1 MSKQGY
7 QPGAASRIAVSA
19 MVVWATSIGPVT
31 AQTPAP
37 PPAPPGDAAPANQVY
52 SVADLEYLLGP
63 IALYPDPL
71 IALILPASTFPL
83 QIVQAD
89 RWLAANADAVKAN
102 DFSGADAQSWDSS
115 VIALVRFPDVIEMMA
130 DHLDWTQSLAA
141 AFSQQP
147 QDVANAIQLLR
158 AQAQKAGNLASTP
171 QQRVTTR
178 QEGGAP
184 VIFIE
189 PAEPESSY
197 VPVYDPGV
205 IFTTAVATGLIF
217 GPAFFVGS
225 YWNNRWGWNN
235 RNWNTIWIDRPVWRP
250 GRPGGPPPGAWRP
263 GRPGTRPDR
272 PGVRPP
278 GGRPDRPGRPGRPG
292 DGRPDRPG
300 RPGDGIGRPDR
311 PGGGRPDRPGVVPG
325 RPGDRPGVR
334 PDRPGVRPD
343 RPGDRPG
350 ARPDRP
356 GDRPG
361 ARPDR
366 PGDRPGARPD
376 RPGDRPGARPDR
388 PGDRPGARPDRPQ
401 ARPPQAR
408 PPQARPGGGRPPQ
421 ARPPQ
426 ARPPQ
431 ARPPQARPPAAR
443 PPQARPPQARPN
455 RPPQA
460 RPARPQARPQGRPNR
475 PAGNPNRGN
484 RGRN

>member
-1 MSKQGY
+1 LLDFERFRVLGGAVMKKKRY
-7 QPGAASRIAVSA
+7 RPGAASRIAVSA
-19 MVVWATSIGPVT
+19 TFVWASSVSPIL
-31 AQTPAP
+31 AQTSPAQDGP
-37 PPAPPGDAAPANQVY
+37 PPRADDAAPAAKVY
-52 SVADLEYLLGP
+52 SMTDLEYLMGP

-89 RWLAANADAVKAN
+89 RWLSANADAVKAN
-102 DFSGADAQSWDSS
+102 DFSGADAQGWDSS
-115 VIALVRFPDVIEMMA
+115 VQALVRFPEVIEMMA
-130 DHLDWTQSLAA
+130 DHLDWTQSLAS

-147 QDVANAIQLLR
+147 EDVANTVQLLR
-158 AQAQKAGNLASTP
+158 ARAQKAGNLNSTP
-171 QQRVTTR
+171 QQVVTTR

-189 PAEPESSY
+189 PAQPDRIY

-205 IFTTAVATGLIF
+205 IFTTALTTGLIF
-217 GPAFFVGS
+217 GTGVFVGS

-235 RNWNTIWIDRPVWRP
+235 RNWNTIWINQPVWRP

-263 GRPGTRPDR
+263 DRPGGRPDR

-278 GGRPDRPGRPGRPG
+278 GGRPDRPGVRP
-292 DGRPDRPG
+292 
-300 RPGDGIGRPDR
+300 
-311 PGGGRPDRPGVVPG
+311 PGG
-325 RPGDRPGVR
+325 R

-343 RPGDRPG
+343 RPGDRPGVRPDRPGAGRPDRPGFVPDRPGGPG

-376 RPGDRPGARPDR
+376 RPGARPDR
-388 PGDRPGARPDRPQ
+388 PQGRPDRPQVRPDRPQ
-401 ARPPQAR
+401 ARPPQ
-408 PPQARPGGGRPPQ
+408 GRPPQ

-426 ARPPQ
+426 ARP
-431 ARPPQARPPAAR
+431 RPPQARPK
-443 PPQARPPQARPN
+443 QARPRPQQARPN
-455 RPPQA
+455 RPQA
-460 RPARPQARPQGRPNR
+460 RPKARPNR
-475 PAGNPNRGN
+475 PAGNPNRGK

>member
-1 MSKQGY
+1 MF
-7 QPGAASRIAVSA
+7 
-19 MVVWATSIGPVT
+19 VWASSISPVL
-31 AQTPAP
+31 AQTPPAQDAP
-37 PPAPPGDAAPANQVY
+37 PPGDAAPANQVY
-52 SVADLEYLLGP
+52 SMEDLQYLLGP

-89 RWLAANADAVKAN
+89 RWLTANADAVKAN
-102 DFSGADAQSWDSS
+102 DFSGADAQPWDSS
-115 VIALVRFPDVIEMMA
+115 VIALVRFPDVIEMLA
-130 DHLDWTQSLAA
+130 DHLDWTQSLGA
-141 AFSQQP
+141 AFAQQP

-158 AQAQKAGNLASTP
+158 AQAQKAGNLKSTP
-171 QQRVTTR
+171 QQVVTTR

-189 PAEPESSY
+189 PAEPDRIY

-217 GPAFFVGS
+217 GTAFFVGS

-235 RNWNTIWIDRPVWRP
+235 RSWNTIWINQPVWRP

-263 GRPGTRPDR
+263 DRPGGRPDR

-278 GGRPDRPGRPGRPG
+278 GGRPDRPGVRPPA
-292 DGRPDRPG
+292 
-300 RPGDGIGRPDR
+300 
-311 PGGGRPDRPGVVPG
+311 
-325 RPGDRPGVR
+325 VR

-343 RPGDRPG
+343 RPGDRPSVRPDRPGAVRPERPGLVPDRPGGPG
-350 ARPDRP
+350 ARPERPGDRPGARPSRP

-366 PGDRPGARPD
+366 PGAL
-376 RPGDRPGARPDR
+376 
-388 PGDRPGARPDRPQ
+388 PGARPDRPQ
-401 ARPPQAR
+401 ARPDRPQVRPDRPQA
-408 PPQARPGGGRPPQ
+408 RPPQ

-431 ARPPQARPPAAR
+431 ARPPQARPR
-443 PPQARPPQARPN
+443 PPQARPQQARPN
-455 RPPQA
+455 RPQ
-460 RPARPQARPQGRPNR
+460 ARPQARPNK
-475 PAGNPNRGN
+475 PAGTPNRGQR
-484 RGRN
+484 RGN